1 LFSSS
6 STTNNSDYISTSA
19 TVLSIEEDC
28 IDITPLFHQSSLL
41 VSDGSNLEF
50 QNHDVTLSNLEFSN
64 GDLFQNLTPSEIPLC
79 SHNSTPIIFKM
90 EDDCEDKVKLM
101 PQTSKDMIEMDRL
114 FTTLTQQLSLHMNN
128 LQDQLKANED
138 RVRQE
143 QFTFQQEMRDEFNE
157 LRNYVMSSSSTTTPS
172 VQLPSL
178 PISSSDANV
187 PDTATTP
194 HVCSVPDI
202 STTPSTPT
210 VTGSSFQDMQMKMM
224 LMMTESFNKLSTV
237 LVDTKTSDV
246 KSDWPKFSGDTKKF
260 RSWYLSIMALIS
272 IPPWNELYDVVRN
285 DVISTTSNVTLNG
298 KLYAKIVSV
307 LEGQALQ
314 DVISRSHLRAN
325 GVLLL
330 QELVQTYKPTNVP
343 EVLAAKAGEFWS
355 KLKRSN
361 GESVDSYYNRF
372 RELLDDLDQADDK
385 ISTKSAMR
393 HFIFTL
399 GTEFE
404 AIQNNYRIGNLPAE
418 WNTLHWPSLLILCR
432 NYYHSVNPK
441 GILSS
446 DKDSSNDAFTKRM
459 AQQKKVKEWF
469 LNPAKYRREIE
480 QEQLKYAD
488 KCIFHLTKSHP
499 TEDCNLKRE
508 CDKIVQAR
516 KKSGSPQGGQST
528 NTTGQLRHMTE
539 EVFEDANSA
548 EDLLSVIDDASP
560 GNDTNED
567 SLYYFARLSNHYL
580 RLVNSSSTSTS
591 SPRHNMKYPVIAD
604 SGANYHMFKE
614 KEYFSTIL
622 PSTGN
627 VILGDGKTSLTIK
640 GVGTVQCQVGNNIL
654 TLHNV
659 RYIPELSESIYSL
672 FQHIQCPGHSL
683 DSSYEGGLYINFP
696 SFNTK
701 AIIGQHDIY
710 LDVQPLSTNVADDS
724 KTYSTSVICRDIT
737 EFQQDL
743 QVETD
748 RLDNILQDLR
758 HYYLEVKTK
767 RQLGFDVP
775 AGFRQSSNHQKELV
789 IQTPP
794 RKTKS
799 QLDIPSLSIINDSNT
814 INTENTPRHSN
825 CHSDL
830 EPMSLSQNT
839 ASSGPEVIPI
849 IRSVDKVSSSLP
861 KHITMNEDHL
871 RSCVGFRRVESI
883 KKNLK
888 NLYQPTI
895 SLDNTPADAILDPGF
910 FASVR
915 KKDRNTTPVAR
926 PDRFGDVIHLD
937 IVFGPEISVGNIH
950 YGLLCIDR
958 YSRMSYM
965 YPLQN
970 LTGDIQKQLE
980 YFFSHI
986 GMIPKR
992 IITDFDLKLV
1002 GGKTREYLNN
1012 LLVHVNAAPSYRQ
1025 DKNGLAE
1032 RHWQTMVTMAR
1043 NWLASAELPQSFW
1056 YYAVRRAAEVCN
1068 YFPITLEDGS
1078 LITPFELVH
1087 ATKPDLRNLFK
1098 PFSLAA
1104 VRRERIGNDT
1114 LGKFESQSL
1123 PMITLGKCPTSN
1135 GLLFYNPVNCTFVSS
1150 IDYVFQPNTT
1160 SGSRF
1165 GFKYIPGTFVYRL
1178 DETNTIYSPQF
1189 PLESNV
1195 LVNTH
1200 SPPHQGIIV
1209 GVPTYVKP
1217 DIYAVKFQDGT
1228 VAEYS
1233 LQSNVLEAVPSSP
1246 TPKTSVVLPDWI
1258 QVGAPA
1264 TLFLHTMSKPNHG
1277 RLHTNSTGDWVF
1289 CKGNKSDL
1297 SKGIILP
1304 DLSADCYRLLESGQ
1318 LFKGHTKFSRVYQA
1332 CQQAHLTDCVLR
1344 HISAHG
1350 LQSLIPPSSLK
1361 HHHSLSS
1368 SDKKN
1373 MGCSL

>member
-1 LFSSS
+1 MPVITRSQSRLLCSTGSNDEFSNCYSDTTGSIDGPLFSSS

-50 QNHDVTLSNLEFSN
+50 QNHDVTISNLEFSN
-64 GDLFQNLTPSEIPLC
+64 GDLFQTLTPSEIPYC
-79 SHNSTPIIFKM
+79 SHNSTQIIFKM
-90 EDDCEDKVKLM
+90 EDDCEDKVQLM

-172 VQLPSL
+172 AQLPSL

-441 GILSS
+441 GIISS

-516 KKSGSPQGGQST
+516 KKSGLPQGGQST
-528 NTTGQLRHMTE
+528 TTTGQ
-539 EVFEDANSA
+539 
-548 EDLLSVIDDASP
+548 
-560 GNDTNED
+560 
-567 SLYYFARLSNHYL
+567 
-580 RLVNSSSTSTS
+580 
-591 SPRHNMKYPVIAD
+591 
-604 SGANYHMFKE
+604 
-614 KEYFSTIL
+614 
-622 PSTGN
+622 
-627 VILGDGKTSLTIK
+627 
-640 GVGTVQCQVGNNIL
+640 
-654 TLHNV
+654 
-659 RYIPELSESIYSL
+659 
-672 FQHIQCPGHSL
+672 
-683 DSSYEGGLYINFP
+683 
-696 SFNTK
+696 
-701 AIIGQHDIY
+701 
-710 LDVQPLSTNVADDS
+710 
-724 KTYSTSVICRDIT
+724 
-737 EFQQDL
+737 
-743 QVETD
+743 
-748 RLDNILQDLR
+748 
-758 HYYLEVKTK
+758 
-767 RQLGFDVP
+767 
-775 AGFRQSSNHQKELV
+775 
-789 IQTPP
+789 
-794 RKTKS
+794 
-799 QLDIPSLSIINDSNT
+799 
-814 INTENTPRHSN
+814 
-825 CHSDL
+825 
-830 EPMSLSQNT
+830 
-839 ASSGPEVIPI
+839 
-849 IRSVDKVSSSLP
+849 
-861 KHITMNEDHL
+861 
-871 RSCVGFRRVESI
+871 
-883 KKNLK
+883 
-888 NLYQPTI
+888 
-895 SLDNTPADAILDPGF
+895 
-910 FASVR
+910 
-915 KKDRNTTPVAR
+915 
-926 PDRFGDVIHLD
+926 
-937 IVFGPEISVGNIH
+937 
-950 YGLLCIDR
+950 
-958 YSRMSYM
+958 
-965 YPLQN
+965 
-970 LTGDIQKQLE
+970 
-980 YFFSHI
+980 
-986 GMIPKR
+986 
-992 IITDFDLKLV
+992 
-1002 GGKTREYLNN
+1002 
-1012 LLVHVNAAPSYRQ
+1012 
-1025 DKNGLAE
+1025 
-1032 RHWQTMVTMAR
+1032 
-1043 NWLASAELPQSFW
+1043 
-1056 YYAVRRAAEVCN
+1056 
-1068 YFPITLEDGS
+1068 
-1078 LITPFELVH
+1078 
-1087 ATKPDLRNLFK
+1087 
-1098 PFSLAA
+1098 
-1104 VRRERIGNDT
+1104 
-1114 LGKFESQSL
+1114 
-1123 PMITLGKCPTSN
+1123 
-1135 GLLFYNPVNCTFVSS
+1135 
-1150 IDYVFQPNTT
+1150 
-1160 SGSRF
+1160 
-1165 GFKYIPGTFVYRL
+1165 
-1178 DETNTIYSPQF
+1178 
-1189 PLESNV
+1189 
-1195 LVNTH
+1195 
-1200 SPPHQGIIV
+1200 
-1209 GVPTYVKP
+1209 
-1217 DIYAVKFQDGT
+1217 
-1228 VAEYS
+1228 
-1233 LQSNVLEAVPSSP
+1233 
-1246 TPKTSVVLPDWI
+1246 
-1258 QVGAPA
+1258 
-1264 TLFLHTMSKPNHG
+1264 
-1277 RLHTNSTGDWVF
+1277 
-1289 CKGNKSDL
+1289 
-1297 SKGIILP
+1297 
-1304 DLSADCYRLLESGQ
+1304 
-1318 LFKGHTKFSRVYQA
+1318 
-1332 CQQAHLTDCVLR
+1332 
-1344 HISAHG
+1344 
-1350 LQSLIPPSSLK
+1350 
-1361 HHHSLSS
+1361 
-1368 SDKKN
+1368 
-1373 MGCSL
+1373 